1 MFCGRLIAFFHLN
14 NVKGAVGYIFTIKHK
29 MECVSELREHTLEPG
44 YSLFKLKV
52 LIMAVRLDVI
62 SMKELVKYLFKMVLI

>member
-1 MFCGRLIAFFHLN
+1 
-14 NVKGAVGYIFTIKHK
+14 
-29 MECVSELREHTLEPG
+29 MECVSEFREYTLELG

-62 SMKELVKYLFKMVLI
+62 SVKELVKYLFKMVLI